1 MTLQKAKDIGLN
13 YKHSL
18 SERWTH
24 IKRWKAGSF
33 TKCIACQIDKR
44 EGKSVQ

>member
-13 YKHSL
+13 NKHSL
-18 SERWTH
+18 LERWSH
-24 IKRWKAGSF
+24 IKRLKAGSF
-33 TKCIACQIDKR
+33 TKCIACQIDKC